1 MTPSPLRCAKVCHT
15 FLPRTGGAV
24 PCPAATGVA
33 LACRAKRKGPYA
45 PFRSCGS
52 PAAVRVSHLLG
63 EQLLLPLAGRQVR
76 HLVALQA
83 LGDGGLYEV
92 VHLFALVLR
101 NPVELVPDLVG

>member
-1 MTPSPLRCAKVCHT
+1 M
-15 FLPRTGGAV
+15 AV

-33 LACRAKRKGPYA
+33 LACRAKERGPAA
-45 PFRSCGS
+45 PFRSCGA

-63 EQLLLPLAGRQVR
+63 EQLLLSLTSLQVR
-76 HLVALQA
+76 HIVALQA

-101 NPVELVPDLVG
+101 DPVELVPDLVG